1 MDTKYEGMYRT
12 RRQRKDKVE
21 KHGRRTTCHINS
33 TLPSGNGRLACCTS
47 TRTLLTF
54 FACFHILDGLLI
66 AVGHYSLQRTT
77 TSLKHVEHHIPN
89 YLTAT
94 MVSWRVNNSRRP
106 NRMIFAFTQAASSFT
121 CFLRLPI
128 QWLSSW

>member
-1 MDTKYEGMYRT
+1 MDPKYEGMYRT
-12 RRQRKDKVE
+12 RQKKNKVE
-21 KHGRRTTCHINS
+21 KHRRTTCHLES

-54 FACFHILDGLLI
+54 FACFHLLDGLLI

-94 MVSWRVNNSRRP
+94 MVSNKSL
-106 NRMIFAFTQAASSFT
+106 SFT
-121 CFLRLPI
+121 NLGLSCDLRIHTAPRHR
-128 QWLSSW
+128 LSSHLITCFNQMGF